1 MISLLFGF
9 GQKVFDNGHRVN
21 FIKNKNL
28 KIRLLQCLNYWHKNL
43 FKVNKS
49 QTMDTVLKGKTNKN
63 KYLLITLGI
72 ILLFGYFVFTS
83 ANKKRSLNVKKAEIT
98 INTVENDF
106 FEDFMS
112 FQAKAVPLNSMFIN
126 IIEGGAVQEI
136 FVENGDMVIK
146 GQPLARLYNPNAEL
160 AYMQQETAIIE
171 QINNLN
177 KGKLDLRN
185 QELNLEKDLI
195 AIEHDYLDA
204 KNLFDLNKKLFEQEI
219 LSKNEWEK
227 TQENYRFQ
235 KERTNIIK
243 QSVKK
248 EKLANQIQI
257 VQLNQ
262 SISIMDKSLSI
273 LRNNKKNFLIIAPIS
288 GRLSSFEPTLG
299 KTYSQNTSIGFIDDR
314 KGYKLIADIDEF
326 YLNRIAEK
334 QKGTVDFENK
344 AIEVQITKVIPEIKS
359 GRFQVELDFV
369 SSEKLDLK
377 QGLSFG
383 VKLNLSEKTKTIV
396 LYKGSFYEETNG
408 KWIFVVK
415 GDKAERKAIK
425 LGREN
430 PLYYEVLDGLKV
442 GEKVITS
449 SYKDYKQSE
458 ILNLE

>member
-1 MISLLFGF
+1 
-9 GQKVFDNGHRVN
+9 
-21 FIKNKNL
+21 
-28 KIRLLQCLNYWHKNL
+28 
-43 FKVNKS
+43 
-49 QTMDTVLKGKTNKN
+49 MDTKIVRKTNKN
-63 KYLLITLGI
+63 KYLLMALPI
-72 ILLFGYFVFTS
+72 ILLFGYFVFSS
-83 ANKKRSLNVKKAEIT
+83 ATKKRSLNVKKIEIT
-98 INTVENDF
+98 IKTIENNF

-112 FQAKAVPLNSMFIN
+112 FQAKAVPLNSMLIN

-195 AIEHDYLDA
+195 GIEHDYLDA
-204 KNLFDLNKKLFEQEI
+204 KNLFDLNKKLSEQEI

-235 KERTNIIK
+235 KERMNIIK
-243 QSVKK
+243 KSVKK
-248 EKLANQIQI
+248 EKLANQVQI
-257 VQLNQ
+257 AQLNQ
-262 SISIMDKSLSI
+262 SIGFMNKSLDI
-273 LRNNKKNFLIIAPIS
+273 LRLNKKNFLVTAPIS
-288 GRLSSFEPTLG
+288 GRLSSFEPILG
-299 KTYSQNTSIGFIDDR
+299 KTYVQNTSIGSIDDR

-326 YLNRIAEK
+326 YLDKIAEQ

-344 AIEVQITKVIPEIKS
+344 SIEVQITKVIPEIKN

-369 SSEKLDLK
+369 SAEKLDLK

-383 VKLNLSEKTKTIV
+383 VKLNLSEKTKTLV
-396 LYKGSFYEETNG
+396 LSKGSFNEETSG
-408 KWIFVVK
+408 KWIFVVN
-415 GDKAERKAIK
+415 GNKAERRAIK

-430 PLYYEVLDGLKV
+430 PLYYEVLDGLKA

-449 SYKDYKQSE
+449 SYKDYKQVE